1 MPANENSKDALII
14 FSVALATFMGR
25 LDSYIVNVS
34 LPTMARYFDSS
45 LSDISRVVFIYVLA
59 MSSTLL
65 LFGKL
70 ADRTGLKRLFLWGYF
85 LFTAGSLVCGV
96 STGIHML
103 IVSRFVQEWGSS
115 MLSATSLAILSRY
128 IPPEKT
134 GMAFGI
140 FTSASALCITLG
152 APLGGF
158 ITGFISWHWYFPRQH
173 TDRNCRDLCCRK
185 SHSQRK
191 PVRAG
196 RNRRIF

>member
-103 IVSRFVQEWGSS
+103 IVSRFVQEWGARCCPRHPL
-115 MLSATSLAILSRY
+115 LSCRDT
-128 IPPEKT
+128 
-134 GMAFGI
+134 
-140 FTSASALCITLG
+140 
-152 APLGGF
+152 
-158 ITGFISWHWYFPRQH
+158 FPR
-173 TDRNCRDLCCRK
+173 K
-185 SHSQRK
+185 K
-191 PVRAG
+191 PGWPSGSSPRQAPCASLLE
-196 RNRRIF
+196 RLWADS